1 VTRSTEAP
9 YNGTAPEA
17 APKPLPTRP
26 FRHKAPMRL
35 LTRQCRPSPTG
46 RGCCD
51 VVPLCEGFGALIIE
65 ANRKFFGRSST
76 PRECDMKKLAVFGVV
91 AGVVLAVTLL
101 VRKNQSSESPEER
114 EARRT
119 EKRREMFMK
128 MQAGM
133 DAMPEDFP
141 PVVMFNN
148 VAATLENSERIL
160 ELLKRDHSGTEEP
173 VV

>member
-1 VTRSTEAP
+1 
-9 YNGTAPEA
+9 
-17 APKPLPTRP
+17 
-26 FRHKAPMRL
+26 
-35 LTRQCRPSPTG
+35 
-46 RGCCD
+46 
-51 VVPLCEGFGALIIE
+51 
-65 ANRKFFGRSST
+65 
-76 PRECDMKKLAVFGVV
+76 MKKLAVFGVV

-160 ELLKRDHSGTEEP
+160 ELLKRDHSGTEDP